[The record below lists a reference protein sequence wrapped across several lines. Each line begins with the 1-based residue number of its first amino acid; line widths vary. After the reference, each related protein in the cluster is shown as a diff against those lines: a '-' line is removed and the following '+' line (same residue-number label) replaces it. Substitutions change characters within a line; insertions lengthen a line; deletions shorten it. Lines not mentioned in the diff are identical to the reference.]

1 MQLDRGFYYHYKHDP
16 DAAINNYAYEV
27 LGVGCHTEKGDDSP
41 DKYVV
46 VYRPLYEGYVYRHD
60 KMFDIRP
67 YDMFIE
73 QVEVKGITLPRFRK
87 ITDSDVIKK
96 LTEIRD
102 EMYP

>member
-1 MQLDRGFYYHYKHDP
+1 MQIDRGFYYHYKHDP
-16 DAAINNYAYEV
+16 EGTINNYAYEV
-27 LGVGCHTEKGDDSP
+27 LGVGCHTEKEDNSP

-46 VYRPLYEGYVYRHD
+46 IYRPLYEGYVYRHG

-73 QVEVKGITLPRFRK
+73 QVEVKGATLPRFRK
-87 ITDSDVIKK
+87 ITDSELIAE
-96 LTEIRD
+96 LTNMRD